1 MNDPCH
7 LLIVY
12 RWLTIAT
19 IYDETT
25 ISSTLHIS
33 SRSMRAPAKEM
44 VKSFVLDIQPHFIE
58 ERTIT
63 FHTGFLLNILNAD
76 TQTDKKINYK

>member
-1 MNDPCH
+1 
-7 LLIVY
+7 
-12 RWLTIAT
+12 
-19 IYDETT
+19 
-25 ISSTLHIS
+25 
-33 SRSMRAPAKEM
+33 MRAPAKEM